1 MLLCPDK
8 CSVPTSALQLNM
20 PLALT
25 LHSFTHYR
33 RYLQT
38 RWSLG
43 GAPGQAG
50 LLCRRLE
57 GLGFLGDFY
66 CTAALQEGFL
76 NWILS
81 CQDWILQGVHSPKF
95 LLRGIQQM
103 AAPRCFASRLSGAQQ
118 GPSPEDLHL
127 LRDEQRSDRARSS
140 PLPEEQRLQQERLAA
155 AGALPRPKAESR
167 SGPKLVLP

>member
-1 MLLCPDK
+1 MSGQVQRANLSSAAKHAPGPHPSLLH
-8 CSVPTSALQLNM
+8 ALQTVSADEVE
-20 PLALT
+20 PWWRPRASRAT
-25 LHSFTHYR
+25 L
-33 RYLQT
+33 
-38 RWSLG
+38 
-43 GAPGQAG
+43 PQA
-50 LLCRRLE
+50 R